1 MWPKLTPWRQR
12 SMYLFP
18 NITSCYSD
26 YIIHFCI
33 QHQHYV
39 CYQIFIMFFV
49 PCSWFFKDITRK
61 DAERQLLAP
70 ANKPGAYL
78 IRESETSKGMATMVA
93 LRYRHTFSSIL
104 HFGHV
109 ELWHCVCLIW
119 MIMNHQSLF
128 FFFLHDFS
136 TGSYS
141 LSIRDVDA
149 QGTDSVKHYKI
160 RMLDNGGCYISPK
173 ISFRDISS
181 MIKHYHSEYSAAKS
195 LFSH

>member
-33 QHQHYV
+33 QHQRYV

-93 LRYRHTFSSIL
+93 LRYWHTFSSIL

-119 MIMNHQSLF
+119 MIMNHHTL

-136 TGSYS
+136 TESYS

-195 LFSH
+195 QFSH

>member
-1 MWPKLTPWRQR
+1 MWLKLTPWRQR